1 MYQSDLVKVFQIG
14 NDFIA
19 ETKDKDGNYISY
31 QSDKLLRW
39 KYDNSYIDYLN
50 GDSKIK
56 PNLLAEDYILFL
68 KENEYSVLRRYADL
82 NVKLL
87 TLPPKNN
94 NIKYKVVRKVITS
107 SYHKIEFLIDG
118 ITLFGYVENR
128 EFKLYDLTKTI
139 IEKYQFCLLMTYKS
153 KYYDLFYELYCYC
166 YVGE

>member
-107 SYHKIEFLIDG
+107 
-118 ITLFGYVENR
+118 
-128 EFKLYDLTKTI
+128 
-139 IEKYQFCLLMTYKS
+139 C
-153 KYYDLFYELYCYC
+153 
-166 YVGE
+166 